1 MVTASQNSTMLARQD
16 RFPACPPET
25 PGLENRDKRSGR
37 LRHDEAI
44 SRISDLAPGKLG
56 YGMTGEQRAL
66 YRRELN
72 AYSDC
77 RARPWVRF
85 RGRRNSSSRKRR
97 LDICTTCCVAPVS
110 SLGLE

>member
-77 RARPWVRF
+77 RAPL
-85 RGRRNSSSRKRR
+85 GE
-97 LDICTTCCVAPVS
+97 VS
-110 SLGLE
+110 GEEEFVVPEAAVGHLHHMLR